1 MRFIH
6 ISDVRLFAESE
17 KDTEWKNARQKEI
30 EETFENVLSECN
42 EKDVDLLLIA
52 GNLFDHS
59 PSIENLEW
67 LDERLRGLEKTR
79 TVILSGNMD
88 FLDQSSDED
97 NFRFKSRTV
106 LLPAG
111 RTTNAY
117 LRGINTCVT
126 GFSYAKPVYHD
137 RIIEG
142 IEPGREGAINI
153 LVGCGGSAE
162 SMPFSKEKI
171 ARKAFDYVALGGYSK
186 PVHILKD
193 RMVYS
198 GSPEPVVHT
207 SEGKHGMILGEI
219 TDEGVKISFVPM
231 AKRRYY
237 TIDVT
242 LSPDL
247 SDEAV
252 CQNLEEKMMKL
263 GNENIYS
270 IVFRGF
276 SGEQV
281 LPRLGRIEKRFYIY
295 DVADLTISEADEK
308 AMLSENRE
316 NMMGKFIR
324 EIESSYNIDDNIR
337 SRALRYGMEAL
348 IMAGDEN

>member
-1 MRFIH
+1 
-6 ISDVRLFAESE
+6 
-17 KDTEWKNARQKEI
+17 
-30 EETFENVLSECN
+30 
-42 EKDVDLLLIA
+42 
-52 GNLFDHS
+52 
-59 PSIENLEW
+59 
-67 LDERLRGLEKTR
+67 
-79 TVILSGNMD
+79 
-88 FLDQSSDED
+88 
-97 NFRFKSRTV
+97 
-106 LLPAG
+106 
-111 RTTNAY
+111 
-117 LRGINTCVT
+117 
-126 GFSYAKPVYHD
+126 
-137 RIIEG
+137 
-142 IEPGREGAINI
+142 
-153 LVGCGGSAE
+153 
-162 SMPFSKEKI
+162 
-171 ARKAFDYVALGGYSK
+171 
-186 PVHILKD
+186 
-193 RMVYS
+193 MVYS